1 MPDTTMLDTLARH
14 LAAEAEHDAVAAAAC
29 YTEDG
34 WYEYLSLGLRFD
46 GREQVAAQYAASY
59 ESMPDLA
66 TIFEQVLVDGNHVVQ
81 MGRLTGTVMG
91 PFLGIE
97 PTGRF
102 VDVGV
107 SAEYGFR
114 DGLIEYERVLFDIE
128 ALAAQAGLDISS
140 IRSSA

>member
-1 MPDTTMLDTLARH
+1 MATPTMLETLKRH

-34 WYEYLSLGLRFD
+34 WYEHLSLGLRFD
-46 GREQVAAQYAASY
+46 GREQVAAQYAASF

-66 TIFEQVLVDGNHVVQ
+66 TRFDIELVDGNHVVQ
-81 MGRLTGTVMG
+81 MGRMTGTVTG

-97 PTGRF
+97 PTGRS
-102 VDVGV
+102 VDVGI
-107 SAEYGFR
+107 SSEYGFR

-128 ALAAQAGLDISS
+128 GLAAQAGLDISA
-140 IRSSA
+140 IRNPG